1 MSTPLDVLQA
11 PADLHELHEV
21 LAPKGWR
28 ESFGPEFGLYLPPE
42 HGGPKWIRPDG
53 PGRVVM
59 YGSGML
65 ALGPSLLVP
74 MTLDTVL
81 PFLIERG
88 AM

>member
-1 MSTPLDVLQA
+1 MSAA
-11 PADLHELHEV
+11 PADLYELHEV

-42 HGGPKWIRPDG
+42 RGGPKWIRSDG

-65 ALGPSLLVP
+65 ALGPSLLMSLGLSAV
-74 MTLDTVL
+74 V
-81 PFLIERG
+81 PFLRERG